1 VWDEATV
8 GAWGVGRAGW
18 RLCGKGLPVTNHR
31 SAHGLSRS
39 TPPPSFH
46 TPQDGV
52 DVLVGPSLSSNLL
65 LVKGTCSVPAIYTE
79 LCQFFYGEDPERLE

>member
-1 VWDEATV
+1 
-8 GAWGVGRAGW
+8 
-18 RLCGKGLPVTNHR
+18 LCGKGLPVTNHR
-31 SAHGLSRS
+31 SAQWA
-39 TPPPSFH
+39 H